1 MFAFGRSLCSLLPEA
16 AGPGGNRAWIPHVQ
30 RVLLIVLSHGN
41 SLKRVKSAMAEGAQ
55 HSYHFGPE
63 MSGCQLKIASILTN
77 KHARLHCQDVRRL
90 LKCCLKC

>member
-30 RVLLIVLSHGN
+30 RVLLIVLSHGD

-77 KHARLHCQDVRRL
+77 KHARLHFQDVRRL